1 MISATI
7 FYAPIRALQDMTS
20 RLVEI
25 DTLMVNIERVMNMPD
40 FKFVD
45 LLQDA
50 VNVSDDLA
58 SKLTDVLSIMGD
70 FGRMGFK
77 ENELVDISS
86 TAQVLQNISDLDA
99 SSSVDTL
106 TSAMLN
112 YNIAAKDS
120 IQIADQLN
128 ELDNSYAITTKDLS
142 DGLRKSASTAK
153 TFGVEMQDLLSYITA
168 IGSTT
173 RESGSI
179 IGKLVADIK
188 SFLIDLE
195 PLT

>member
-25 DTLMVNIERVMNMPD
+25 DTLMVNIQRVMDMPD

-120 IQIADQLN
+120 IQIADFN
-128 ELDNSYAITTKDLS
+128 WSP
-142 DGLRKSASTAK
+142 ST
-153 TFGVEMQDLLSYITA
+153 VMY
-168 IGSTT
+168 
-173 RESGSI
+173 
-179 IGKLVADIK
+179 
-188 SFLIDLE
+188 
-195 PLT
+195 

>member
-1 MISATI
+1 
-7 FYAPIRALQDMTS
+7 
-20 RLVEI
+20 
-25 DTLMVNIERVMNMPD
+25 MVNIQRVMDMPD

-120 IQIADQLN
+120 IQIADFN
-128 ELDNSYAITTKDLS
+128 WSP
-142 DGLRKSASTAK
+142 ST
-153 TFGVEMQDLLSYITA
+153 VMY
-168 IGSTT
+168 
-173 RESGSI
+173 
-179 IGKLVADIK
+179 
-188 SFLIDLE
+188 
-195 PLT
+195 